1 MKRIKKFFIN
11 TIILVFSSVLLRLI
25 AMFFNIYITNK
36 IGEEALG
43 VFQLIMSVYLFAIT
57 FACSGINIASTK
69 IIAEELAIGNKTS
82 IKKIT
87 SKCIF
92 ISFVTG
98 ILASLL
104 LFLGANIAVKYCMHN
119 LISKSVIYLIYC
131 ACYFFYQINENSLL
145 EVLLLYFCTFSSPVI
160 KCFNV

>member
-104 LFLGANIAVKYCMHN
+104 LFLGANIAVKYCLYN
-119 LISKSVIYLIYC
+119 LISKSVIYLIC
-131 ACYFFYQINENSLL
+131 IALPFISMSSAITGYFMAIRKVYKNAIRKVF
-145 EVLLLYFCTFSSPVI
+145 
-160 KCFNV
+160 

>member
-104 LFLGANIAVKYCMHN
+104 LF
-119 LISKSVIYLIYC
+119 
-131 ACYFFYQINENSLL
+131 
-145 EVLLLYFCTFSSPVI
+145 
-160 KCFNV
+160 

>member
-57 FACSGINIASTK
+57 FASTK

-104 LFLGANIAVKYCMHN
+104 LFLGANIAVKYCLHN
-119 LISKSVIYLIYC
+119 LISKSVIYLIC
-131 ACYFFYQINENSLL
+131 IALPFISMSSAITGYFMAIRKVYKNAIRKVF
-145 EVLLLYFCTFSSPVI
+145 
-160 KCFNV
+160 

>member
-92 ISFVTG
+92 ISLNTNT
-98 ILASLL
+98 S
-104 LFLGANIAVKYCMHN
+104 N
-119 LISKSVIYLIYC
+119 
-131 ACYFFYQINENSLL
+131 
-145 EVLLLYFCTFSSPVI
+145 
-160 KCFNV
+160 

>member
-1 MKRIKKFFIN
+1 M
-11 TIILVFSSVLLRLI
+11 ILLSVPYKLI
-25 AMFFNIYITNK
+25 AMFFNIYITQK

-104 LFLGANIAVKYCMHN
+104 LFLGANIAVKYCLHN
-119 LISKSVIYLIYC
+119 LISKSVIYLIC
-131 ACYFFYQINENSLL
+131 IALPFISMSSAITGYFMAIRKVYKNAIRKVF
-145 EVLLLYFCTFSSPVI
+145 
-160 KCFNV
+160 

>member
-1 MKRIKKFFIN
+1 
-11 TIILVFSSVLLRLI
+11 
-25 AMFFNIYITNK
+25 
-36 IGEEALG
+36 
-43 VFQLIMSVYLFAIT
+43 MSVYLFAIT

-104 LFLGANIAVKYCMHN
+104 LFLGANIAVKYCLHN
-119 LISKSVIYLIYC
+119 LISKSVIYLIC
-131 ACYFFYQINENSLL
+131 IALPFISMSSAITGYFMAIRKVYKNAIRKVF
-145 EVLLLYFCTFSSPVI
+145 
-160 KCFNV
+160 

>member
-43 VFQLIMSVYLFAIT
+43 VFQLIMSVYLFA
-57 FACSGINIASTK
+57 
-69 IIAEELAIGNKTS
+69 KTS

-104 LFLGANIAVKYCMHN
+104 LFLGANIAVKYCLHN
-119 LISKSVIYLIYC
+119 LISKSVIYLIC
-131 ACYFFYQINENSLL
+131 IALPFISMSSAITGYFMAIRKVYKNAIRKVFWTIN
-145 EVLLLYFCTFSSPVI
+145 
-160 KCFNV
+160 